1 MNTQLEQDLRRA
13 LAAQAAEL
21 PADASA
27 RLLAADYRPRGAV
40 GRAGLALAAVTVAAG
55 VVLPISLV
63 GLGTDAPRAFAGWSA
78 TPTRAVGGQTH
89 RATAACRSD
98 LAGVSRRV
106 RVEEAEARSKT
117 EPRPGPAIPSRGWRA
132 VLVDT
137 RGPYTVIVFEVDRG
151 RAVATCFA
159 GSRGG
164 TSLGMGVGVRPPAPV
179 PPGHASYRSSGSTTT
194 APDEGSRQFSQVVGR
209 TGSGVTGVTV
219 RLNDGTGVKA
229 TCANGW
235 FLAWWPG
242 SHGLRATEVTTA
254 KGTRAQ

>member
-132 VLVDT
+132 VLV
-137 RGPYTVIVFEVDRG
+137 
-151 RAVATCFA
+151 A
-159 GSRGG
+159 GSLVYLVFLYTGYWS
-164 TSLGMGVGVRPPAPV
+164 TFAYLAALAPV
-179 PPGHASYRSSGSTTT
+179 LCWYLDGWVGLEAGRVRWPGD
-194 APDEGSRQFSQVVGR
+194 PVGR
-209 TGSGVTGVTV
+209 FSGWVDARWPV
-219 RLNDGTGVKA
+219 RV
-229 TCANGW
+229 
-235 FLAWWPG
+235 PG
-242 SHGLRATEVTTA
+242 
-254 KGTRAQ
+254 